1 MAELIQIKSRRLI
14 HPDDIE
20 WLTIVDRLKARRE
33 IKKYTDIVMA
43 LDERLDLTP
52 DQVEVMQMLTS
63 GSTNIDTWGNA
74 AYETME
80 RVSKEYYDKLKVM
93 AQHDLTAYHEYMN
106 PDEFPAP
113 HHVWLC
119 ERLMKVESGAIRT
132 FLLSAPPGSAK
143 PIAFCSRVL
152 MGDGSL
158 KQIKDVE
165 VGDYVIGKSG
175 KACRVLAVHAQ
186 GRLPITEVVAASGR
200 KLALEGSHLCLTNEG
215 WKEARALFPDRDLL
229 ARVAAPV
236 FSRPKAT
243 VVEIAA
249 AALAGYLVGDG
260 CVSTTAG
267 KTQSKADGTPHVTQQ
282 CSFTNGDMLAIKHVE
297 TCAALLGFKCNRR
310 ERHGKTLYYEMNISG
325 ANQWLRETGLAGKVA
340 RTKRVPDFVM
350 DGGPELWAAFIGA
363 YWTCDGT
370 VYSKAGRGRN
380 TFHIAAELSSVSR
393 ELLDD
398 VQLLLGFFGIDARV
412 SEHTTNYV
420 CLNGKKT
427 VSYKLVSRTV
437 HDVYRL
443 KRALEAH
450 MPTEKG
456 ARFAKFDYRQTRFDG
471 LYLPDRVATVTLT
484 DREEECYCL
493 TVEGDASFVAEGF
506 VVHNSS
512 YGSRSFVQWAMGRN
526 PNWRVLMG
534 GYNQTFSDNE
544 FSKANRDA
552 IMSDRYR
559 EVFPDIFVSE
569 SDRAMDSWKLEGV
582 RGKYYSRGAGAG
594 VAGVR
599 SMLTNLDDPI
609 GKAETAAS
617 QGERDKLW
625 RWMTTDILPRRLPG
639 NRMVI
644 IATRW
649 FSDDIIGRLEA
660 LYKEKPEA
668 IIGPVEI
675 VNIPAQAGK
684 DDPLGRVEGE
694 WLWERNSD
702 GTPHYT
708 AQHYETLRLTM
719 PPGDWSA
726 LYMGIPLDQKG
737 EYIGED
743 QFQRYDRYPQNVAG
757 RPNEVLRTVVSVDTA
772 QKANERSDYTAITV
786 WRTGVDKK
794 HYLVYAQRVK
804 ITMDKLVPLLNK
816 IGSNWNAN
824 YFLIEDA
831 GMGSQIIQNYQGKM
845 IAPIVEFSP
854 YSRSSKDFAFDGTVP
869 YITSGLMLFPKLAPW
884 LTEYINELVAF
895 SGDNDAH
902 DDYVDSTSQYAMHVL
917 KKRGGGGTK
926 KLKMRT

>member
-43 LDERLDLTP
+43 LDERLDLSP
-52 DQVEVMQMLTS
+52 EQVEVMQMLTS

-74 AYETME
+74 AYDTME

-143 PIAFCSRVL
+143 
-152 MGDGSL
+152 
-158 KQIKDVE
+158 
-165 VGDYVIGKSG
+165 
-175 KACRVLAVHAQ
+175 
-186 GRLPITEVVAASGR
+186 
-200 KLALEGSHLCLTNEG
+200 
-215 WKEARALFPDRDLL
+215 
-229 ARVAAPV
+229 
-236 FSRPKAT
+236 
-243 VVEIAA
+243 
-249 AALAGYLVGDG
+249 
-260 CVSTTAG
+260 
-267 KTQSKADGTPHVTQQ
+267 
-282 CSFTNGDMLAIKHVE
+282 
-297 TCAALLGFKCNRR
+297 
-310 ERHGKTLYYEMNISG
+310 
-325 ANQWLRETGLAGKVA
+325 
-340 RTKRVPDFVM
+340 
-350 DGGPELWAAFIGA
+350 
-363 YWTCDGT
+363 
-370 VYSKAGRGRN
+370 
-380 TFHIAAELSSVSR
+380 
-393 ELLDD
+393 
-398 VQLLLGFFGIDARV
+398 
-412 SEHTTNYV
+412 
-420 CLNGKKT
+420 
-427 VSYKLVSRTV
+427 
-437 HDVYRL
+437 
-443 KRALEAH
+443 
-450 MPTEKG
+450 
-456 ARFAKFDYRQTRFDG
+456 
-471 LYLPDRVATVTLT
+471 
-484 DREEECYCL
+484 
-493 TVEGDASFVAEGF
+493 
-506 VVHNSS
+506 SS

-559 EVFPDIFVSE
+559 EIFPDIFVSE

-743 QFQRYDRYPQNVAG
+743 QFQRYDRYPQNIPG
-757 RPNEVLRTVVSVDTA
+757 RPNEVARTVVSVDTA

-794 HYLVYAQRVK
+794 HYLVYAHRVK
-804 ITMDKLVPLLNK
+804 VTMDKLVPLLNK

-831 GMGSQIIQNYQGKM
+831 GMGSQIIQNYNGKM
-845 IAPIVEFSP
+845 VAPIVEFSP

-869 YITSGLMLFPKLAPW
+869 YIVSGLMLFPKIAPW

-917 KKRGGGGTK
+917 KKRAGGGTK